1 MKIEIPALG
10 LAVLALVPVAAPVA
24 ARADGVESFKDWTV
38 VCDNLRAC
46 TVVGFG
52 SEEGELPAVL
62 RLTRA
67 AAAGAPAKVEI
78 DQSDSEAGLGGKPP
92 VLAVDGKVVLTA
104 RSKPLSEAGG
114 FTVVLDDAQV
124 GPLLGAAR
132 NGAVLT
138 IRAGDKTVGQVSLAG
153 MVAALRYA
161 DDQQKRV
168 GTVTAMVAKGATPAS
183 GVPAPPPVPVLRAAP
198 AAAQTGLPSK
208 PPAPVQALLRKA
220 ECDVGPD
227 WESQKP
233 QAYRLSADQVLWQV
247 PCSGGAYNFDSLFV
261 VVDKAGKA
269 VLAPLEGVD
278 DGLATNADYDPK
290 TRVLSSYSKGRGVG
304 DCGNSTAW
312 VWSGEVFALSEA
324 TVMPVCRG
332 YGYDWPTAFH
342 AEVR

>member
-1 MKIEIPALG
+1 MKLEIPALA
-10 LAVLALVPVAAPVA
+10 LAALALPLTAH
-24 ARADGVESFKDWTV
+24 ADGVESFKDWTV

-67 AAAGAPAKVEI
+67 GAAGAPAKVEI

-92 VLAVDGKVVLTA
+92 VLAVDDKVVLTA
-104 RSKPLSEAGG
+104 RAKPLSEAGG
-114 FTVVLDDAQV
+114 FTVVLDDVQV

-183 GVPAPPPVPVLRAAP
+183 GVPAPPPVPVLRAAA
-198 AAAQTGLPSK
+198 AAAQTGLPAK
-208 PPAPVQALLRKA
+208 PSAAVQALVHKA
-220 ECDVGPD
+220 ECDVEADVTG
-227 WESQKP
+227 QKP
-233 QAYRLSADQVLWQV
+233 EAYRLSPDTVLWQV
-247 PCSGGAYNFDSLFV
+247 PCGGGAYNFDSLFV
-261 VVDKAGKA
+261 VVNKAGKA

-290 TRVLSSYSKGRGVG
+290 TRVLSSYSKGRGIG

-312 VWSGEVFALSEA
+312 VWSGEVFATSEA

-342 AEVR
+342 ADVR

>member
-1 MKIEIPALG
+1 MKIAVPILAL
-10 LAVLALVPVAAPVA
+10 AALALVPGGAH
-24 ARADGVESFKDWTV
+24 ADGVESFKDWTV
-38 VCDNLRAC
+38 VCDNQRAC

-67 AAAGAPAKVEI
+67 GAAGAPAKVEI
-78 DQSDSEAGLGGKPP
+78 DQSDSEAALGGKPP
-92 VLAVDGKVVLTA
+92 VLAVDDKVVLTA
-104 RSKPLSEAGG
+104 RAKPLSEAGG

-132 NGAVLT
+132 NGAVLA

-168 GTVTAMVAKGATPAS
+168 GTVTAMVAKGAAPAS
-183 GVPAPPPVPVLRAAP
+183 SVPAPPPTPILHPAP
-198 AAAQTGLPSK
+198 AVAQTGLPTK
-208 PPAPVQALLRKA
+208 PPPAVQALVRKG
-220 ECDVGPD
+220 ECDVEADETG
-227 WESQKP
+227 QKP
-233 QAYRLSADQVLWQV
+233 QAYRLSADRVLWQV
-247 PCSGGAYNFDSLFV
+247 PCGGGAYNFDSLFV

-269 VLAPLEGVD
+269 APAPLEGVD

-290 TRVLSSYSKGRGVG
+290 TRILSSYTKGRGVG
-304 DCGNSTAW
+304 DCGSSTAW
-312 VWSGEVFALSEA
+312 VWSGEVFATSEGA
-324 TVMPVCRG
+324 IMPVCRG